1 MKKVVPNGKVVKA
14 LREQLERLST
24 QKEMANEIGVSV
36 RMLRMIENEN
46 APITVTTADRL
57 AKSAASS
64 PRADHPRLGAF
75 GDGADGKRAGRLL
88 RADGG

>member
-46 APITVTTADRL
+46 APVAVSTTDRL
-57 AKSAASS
+57 AKALQVHRERLSSSQSVRIWPLSKAPRMSS
-64 PRADHPRLGAF
+64 PP
-75 GDGADGKRAGRLL
+75 
-88 RADGG
+88 